1 MSNLFSSMEYDLVT
15 LAMLMSLLGI
25 LILINTLLGS
35 ITAWQ
40 WGEWVTKKF
49 WQGLL
54 KNILIAA
61 CLFMF
66 FLTIEIIPTVL
77 ARTGII
83 IPSDIV
89 TVLEVFAMLVVSI
102 KKYVLDI
109 YATFKKLLG
118 SSDEEIRKLTGS
130 QNSCLSL

>member
-1 MSNLFSSMEYDLVT
+1 MSNLFSSMKYDLVT

-66 FLTIEIIPTVL
+66 FLAIEIIPTVL

-130 QNSCLSL
+130 QE

>member
-61 CLFMF
+61 CLFLF
-66 FLTIEIIPTVL
+66 FMVLEIIPTVL
-77 ARTGII
+77 SRAGII
-83 IPSDIV
+83 IPSEIV
-89 TVLEVFAMLVVSI
+89 TILEVFAMLVVSI

-118 SSDEEIRKLTGS
+118 ASDEEIKKLTGS
-130 QNSCLSL
+130 QE

>member
-1 MSNLFSSMEYDLVT
+1 MSNIFSSMEYDLVT

-66 FLTIEIIPTVL
+66 FLTIEIMPTVL

-130 QNSCLSL
+130 QN

>member
-1 MSNLFSSMEYDLVT
+1 MEYDLVT

-40 WGEWVTKKF
+40 WGKWVTKKF

-61 CLFMF
+61 CLFLF
-66 FLTIEIIPTVL
+66 FMVLEIIPTVL
-77 ARTGII
+77 SRAGII
-83 IPSDIV
+83 IPSEIV
-89 TVLEVFAMLVVSI
+89 TILEVFAMLVVSI

-118 SSDEEIRKLTGS
+118 ASDEEIKKLTGS
-130 QNSCLSL
+130 QE

>member
-130 QNSCLSL
+130 QK

>member
-61 CLFMF
+61 CLFLF
-66 FLTIEIIPTVL
+66 FMVLEIIPTVL
-77 ARTGII
+77 SRTGII
-83 IPSDIV
+83 IPSEIV
-89 TVLEVFAMLVVSI
+89 TILEVFAMLVVSI

-118 SSDEEIRKLTGS
+118 ASDEEIKKLTGS
-130 QNSCLSL
+130 QE

>member
-1 MSNLFSSMEYDLVT
+1 MSNIFSSMEYDLVT

-66 FLTIEIIPTVL
+66 FLTIEIIPSVL

-130 QNSCLSL
+130 QE

>member
-102 KKYVLDI
+102 KKYVFDI

-130 QNSCLSL
+130 QN

>member
-1 MSNLFSSMEYDLVT
+1 MEYDLVT

-61 CLFMF
+61 CLFLF
-66 FLTIEIIPTVL
+66 FMVLEIIPTVL
-77 ARTGII
+77 SRTGII
-83 IPSDIV
+83 IPSEIV
-89 TVLEVFAMLVVSI
+89 TILEVFAMLVVSI

-118 SSDEEIRKLTGS
+118 ASDEEIRKLTGS
-130 QNSCLSL
+130 QE

>member
-130 QNSCLSL
+130 QN

>member
-118 SSDEEIRKLTGS
+118 STDEEIRKLTGS
-130 QNSCLSL
+130 QE

>member
-1 MSNLFSSMEYDLVT
+1 MSNMLTFYEYDLVT

-49 WQGLL
+49 WQGLF

-61 CLFMF
+61 CLFLF
-66 FLTIEIIPTVL
+66 FVVLEIIPSVL
-77 ARTGII
+77 ARTGIV
-83 IPSDIV
+83 IPTEIV
-89 TVLEVFAMLVVSI
+89 TILEMFAMLVVSI
-102 KKYVLDI
+102 KKYILDI
-109 YATFKKLLG
+109 YGTFKKLLNVT
-118 SSDEEIRKLTGS
+118 DEEVKKLTGS
-130 QNSCLSL
+130 QE

>member
-66 FLTIEIIPTVL
+66 FLTIEIIPTAL

-89 TVLEVFAMLVVSI
+89 TVIEVFAMLVVSI

-130 QNSCLSL
+130 QE

>member
-89 TVLEVFAMLVVSI
+89 TVFEVFAMLVVSI

-130 QNSCLSL
+130 QE

>member
-1 MSNLFSSMEYDLVT
+1 MSNFLGAYEYDLVT

-61 CLFMF
+61 CLFLF
-66 FLTIEIIPTVL
+66 FMVLEIIPTVL
-77 ARTGII
+77 SRTGII
-83 IPSDIV
+83 IPSEIV
-89 TVLEVFAMLVVSI
+89 TILEVFAMLVVSI

-109 YATFKKLLG
+109 YGTFKKLL
-118 SSDEEIRKLTGS
+118 SVTDEEVKELTGS
-130 QNSCLSL
+130 QE

>member
-1 MSNLFSSMEYDLVT
+1 MLTLYEYDLVT

-49 WQGLL
+49 WRGLF

-61 CLFMF
+61 CLFLF
-66 FLTIEIIPTVL
+66 FVVLEIIPSVL
-77 ARTGII
+77 ARTGIF
-83 IPSDIV
+83 IPTEIV
-89 TVLEVFAMLVVSI
+89 TILEMFAMLVVSI
-102 KKYVLDI
+102 KKYILDI
-109 YATFKKLLG
+109 YGTFKKLLNVT
-118 SSDEEIRKLTGS
+118 DEEVKKLTGS
-130 QNSCLSL
+130 QE

>member
-40 WGEWVTKKF
+40 WGEWVTKEL

-54 KNILIAA
+54 NNILITA

-89 TVLEVFAMLVVSI
+89 TVIEVFAMLVVSI

-130 QNSCLSL
+130 QE

>member
-102 KKYVLDI
+102 KKYVFDI

-130 QNSCLSL
+130 QE

>member
-1 MSNLFSSMEYDLVT
+1 MSNLFSSMKYDLVT

-130 QNSCLSL
+130 QK

>member
-54 KNILIAA
+54 KNILIAT

-130 QNSCLSL
+130 QE

>member
-61 CLFMF
+61 CLFLF
-66 FLTIEIIPTVL
+66 FMVLEIIPTVL
-77 ARTGII
+77 SRAGII
-83 IPSDIV
+83 IPSEIV
-89 TVLEVFAMLVVSI
+89 TILEVFAMLVVSI

-130 QNSCLSL
+130 QE

>member
-1 MSNLFSSMEYDLVT
+1 MSNIFSSMEYDLVT

-89 TVLEVFAMLVVSI
+89 TVLEIFAMLVVSI

-130 QNSCLSL
+130 QE

>member
-61 CLFMF
+61 CLFLF
-66 FLTIEIIPTVL
+66 FMVLEIIPTVL
-77 ARTGII
+77 SRTGII
-83 IPSDIV
+83 IPSEIV
-89 TVLEVFAMLVVSI
+89 TILEVFAMLVVSI

-109 YATFKKLLG
+109 YATFKRLLG
-118 SSDEEIRKLTGS
+118 ASDEEIRKLTGS
-130 QNSCLSL
+130 QE

>member
-1 MSNLFSSMEYDLVT
+1 MEYDLVT

-54 KNILIAA
+54 KNILIVA

-89 TVLEVFAMLVVSI
+89 TVIEVFAMLVVSI

-130 QNSCLSL
+130 QE

>member
-1 MSNLFSSMEYDLVT
+1 MSNIFSSMEYDLVT

-89 TVLEVFAMLVVSI
+89 TVLEVFSMLVVSI
-102 KKYVLDI
+102 KKYVLYI

-130 QNSCLSL
+130 QE

>member
-1 MSNLFSSMEYDLVT
+1 MSNFLGTYEYDLVT

-61 CLFMF
+61 CLFLF
-66 FLTIEIIPTVL
+66 FMVLEIIPTVL
-77 ARTGII
+77 SRTGII
-83 IPSDIV
+83 IPSEIV
-89 TVLEVFAMLVVSI
+89 TILEVFAMLVVSI

-109 YATFKKLLG
+109 YGTFKKLLG
-118 SSDEEIRKLTGS
+118 ASDEEIKKLTGS
-130 QNSCLSL
+130 QE

>member
-109 YATFKKLLG
+109 YTTFKKLLG
-118 SSDEEIRKLTGS
+118 SSDEEIKKLTGS
-130 QNSCLSL
+130 QE

>member
-118 SSDEEIRKLTGS
+118 SSDEEIRK
-130 QNSCLSL
+130 

>member
-54 KNILIAA
+54 KNILIVA

-130 QNSCLSL
+130 QE

>member
-1 MSNLFSSMEYDLVT
+1 MSNIFSSMEYDLVT

-109 YATFKKLLG
+109 YATFEKLLG

-130 QNSCLSL
+130 QE

>member
-61 CLFMF
+61 CLFLF
-66 FLTIEIIPTVL
+66 FMVLEIIPTVL
-77 ARTGII
+77 SRTGII
-83 IPSDIV
+83 IPSEIV
-89 TVLEVFAMLVVSI
+89 TILEVFAMLVVSI

-118 SSDEEIRKLTGS
+118 ASEEEIRKLTGS
-130 QNSCLSL
+130 QE

>member
-66 FLTIEIIPTVL
+66 FLTIEIIPSVL

-118 SSDEEIRKLTGS
+118 SSDEEIKKLTGS
-130 QNSCLSL
+130 QE

>member
-89 TVLEVFAMLVVSI
+89 TVIEVFAMLVVSI

-130 QNSCLSL
+130 QQ

>member
-40 WGEWVTKKF
+40 WGKWVTKKF

-130 QNSCLSL
+130 QE

>member
-54 KNILIAA
+54 KNILTAA

-130 QNSCLSL
+130 QE

>member
-61 CLFMF
+61 CLFLF
-66 FLTIEIIPTVL
+66 FMVLEIIPTVL
-77 ARTGII
+77 SRAGII

-130 QNSCLSL
+130 QE

>member
-118 SSDEEIRKLTGS
+118 SSEEEIRKLTGS
-130 QNSCLSL
+130 QE

>member
-66 FLTIEIIPTVL
+66 FLTIEIIPSVL

-130 QNSCLSL
+130 QN

>member
-1 MSNLFSSMEYDLVT
+1 MSNIFSSMEYDLVT

-54 KNILIAA
+54 KNILIAT

-130 QNSCLSL
+130 QE

>member
-1 MSNLFSSMEYDLVT
+1 MSNIVSSMEYDLVT

-25 LILINTLLGS
+25 LILINSLLGS

-130 QNSCLSL
+130 QN